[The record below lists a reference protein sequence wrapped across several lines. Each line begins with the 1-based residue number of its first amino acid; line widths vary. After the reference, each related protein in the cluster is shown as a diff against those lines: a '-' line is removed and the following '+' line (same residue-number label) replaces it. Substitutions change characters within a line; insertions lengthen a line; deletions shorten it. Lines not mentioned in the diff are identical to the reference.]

1 MRIKFIA
8 NPKSGR
14 EVLSKIERAQDL
26 LRRSGAEVYTCITE
40 KRGDA
45 EVLAKKSIDEG
56 FDRIIV
62 AGGDGTINEVL
73 NGLNGSS
80 IPVGIIPL
88 GVSNVLAIELGLP
101 MSVEKACETALKGTV
116 KSVPLGSANNR
127 YFSLWTGIGF
137 DAEVVCRL
145 NLRLKPYF
153 GKLAYMLTG
162 LKVFLKY
169 NPYLIDLITDTGDHL
184 KGYSAIISRSK
195 FYGGRFKLAPEAGI
209 NKEEFVLC
217 LFKNGTRKDILRYVL
232 GVATGRHLK
241 FRDVVFRKVRGLK
254 ITSEGR
260 VPVHVDGDCFGE
272 LPVEIS
278 LKHNAVRL
286 VFPASNPRGI
296 KQKIC

>member
-14 EVLSKIERAQDL
+14 EVLNRIARVQYL
-26 LRRSGAEVYTCITE
+26 LRSSGAEVITFITK

-45 EVLAKKSIDEG
+45 QASARKSIDEG

-73 NGLNGSS
+73 NGLNESS

-101 MSVEKACETALKGTV
+101 MGVEKACETALNGTV
-116 KSVPLGSANNR
+116 KSVPLGRTNDR
-127 YFSLWTGIGF
+127 YFCLWTGVGF

-145 NLRLKPYF
+145 NLRLKPYL
-153 GKLAYMLTG
+153 GKFAYILAG
-162 LKVFLKY
+162 LKLFLKY
-169 NPYLIDLITDTGDHL
+169 EPYLIDIITDTGDHL

-232 GVATGRHLK
+232 GVVTGRHLRL
-241 FRDVVFRKVRGLK
+241 RDVVFRKVRSLK
-254 ITSEGR
+254 ITSESR
-260 VPVHVDGDCFGE
+260 VPVHIDGDCFGE

-286 VFPASNPRGI
+286 VFPA
-296 KQKIC
+296 